1 MGRREA
7 GQAPLSSLLA
17 WEPRLWPHGD
27 NRSQWPGLA
36 LGLEAAW
43 GPPAHGACPAL
54 HGDHGTSSLCAVQ
67 RSSHR
72 PRVAVEPLKRG
83 SCGGRPELQLYSLL
97 LTLNQN
103 WWRGARAPCGTLWV
117 WNEARAARGPLARS
131 LCLDQI
137 FPRTL
142 KITLKKKRGIMQR
155 RTPRAASSV
164 RAADRLSDVSICPGD
179 AARGERK
186 LLDASLFLTVYLQL
200 HETSRNEPATSE
212 RRHPPCP
219 PPVRRPAP
227 PRAPPT
233 AARVG
238 VEVPGRGPSGRR
250 AFPAVPLGLGVAAA
264 RAAGRARVAGGLAA
278 ARAAGPTRWPLP
290 EQRRPLVAGT
300 RVPR

>member
-17 WEPRLWPHGD
+17 WEPRPWPHGD
-27 NRSQWPGLA
+27 NRSQWPGLT
-36 LGLEAAW
+36 LGPEAAW

-54 HGDHGTSSLCAVQ
+54 PGDHGTSSLCAVQ

-103 WWRGARAPCGTLWV
+103 WWRGARAPCGTPWV

-142 KITLKKKRGIMQR
+142 KITLKKKTGNNAETNPSGCEQR
-155 RTPRAASSV
+155 ASCRSAE
-164 RAADRLSDVSICPGD
+164 RCLHLSRRRCP
-179 AARGERK
+179 RGE
-186 LLDASLFLTVYLQL
+186 
-200 HETSRNEPATSE
+200 ETS
-212 RRHPPCP
+212 
-219 PPVRRPAP
+219 
-227 PRAPPT
+227 
-233 AARVG
+233 
-238 VEVPGRGPSGRR
+238 
-250 AFPAVPLGLGVAAA
+250 
-264 RAAGRARVAGGLAA
+264 
-278 ARAAGPTRWPLP
+278 
-290 EQRRPLVAGT
+290 
-300 RVPR
+300 

>member
-1 MGRREA
+1 M
-7 GQAPLSSLLA
+7 A
-17 WEPRLWPHGD
+17 WGSCPVRD
-27 NRSQWPGLA
+27 TV
-36 LGLEAAW
+36 GLER
-43 GPPAHGACPAL
+43 
-54 HGDHGTSSLCAVQ
+54 GT
-67 RSSHR
+67 
-72 PRVAVEPLKRG
+72 
-83 SCGGRPELQLYSLL
+83 GRP
-97 LTLNQN
+97 
-103 WWRGARAPCGTLWV
+103 GT
-117 WNEARAARGPLARS
+117 ARS
-131 LCLDQI
+131 FFVSGSDLSKN
-137 FPRTL
+137 TKNNL
-142 KITLKKKRGIMQR
+142 KKKKRGIMQR

-164 RAADRLSDVSICPGD
+164 RAADRLSDASICPGD

-200 HETSRNEPATSE
+200 RETSRNKPATSE
-212 RRHPPCP
+212 RRPPPCP

-238 VEVPGRGPSGRR
+238 VEVPGRGLSGRR

-264 RAAGRARVAGGLAA
+264 RAAGRARVAGGLAV

>member
-1 MGRREA
+1 M
-7 GQAPLSSLLA
+7 A
-17 WEPRLWPHGD
+17 WGSCPVRD
-27 NRSQWPGLA
+27 A
-36 LGLEAAW
+36 VGLER
-43 GPPAHGACPAL
+43 GA
-54 HGDHGTSSLCAVQ
+54 
-67 RSSHR
+67 
-72 PRVAVEPLKRG
+72 
-83 SCGGRPELQLYSLL
+83 GRP
-97 LTLNQN
+97 
-103 WWRGARAPCGTLWV
+103 GT
-117 WNEARAARGPLARS
+117 ARS
-131 LCLDQI
+131 FFVSGSDLSKN
-137 FPRTL
+137 TKNNL
-142 KITLKKKRGIMQR
+142 KKKKRGIMQR

-200 HETSRNEPATSE
+200 RETSRNEPATSE
-212 RRHPPCP
+212 RRPPPCP